1 MREPFTLQVSH
12 LCQEMFFFIL
22 PKILKARKNLFF
34 CRYSNIENNFFLEKS
49 DILYLLKIPENVS
62 NAKFKR
68 CAIVHVELY
77 KVCKKKKS
85 ALFLIYSSCCFSE
98 LLEPPLV

>member
-22 PKILKARKNLFF
+22 PRILKAVDIQILKT
-34 CRYSNIENNFFLEKS
+34 IFFLEKS

-77 KVCKKKKS
+77 KVCKKKNQ
-85 ALFLIYSSCCFSE
+85 LFSLFIAAAVF
-98 LLEPPLV
+98 LNF

>member
-12 LCQEMFFFIL
+12 LCQEYWHIL
-22 PKILKARKNLFF
+22 PRILKQEKNLFF
-34 CRYSNIENNFFLEKS
+34 CRYSNIENNFFWEKS

-68 CAIVHVELY
+68 CSIVHVELY
-77 KVCKKKKS
+77 KVCKKKNQ
-85 ALFLIYSSCCFSE
+85 LFSLFIAAAVF
-98 LLEPPLV
+98 LNF

>member
-22 PKILKARKNLFF
+22 PRILKATKNLFF
-34 CRYSNIENNFFLEKS
+34 CRYSNIENIFFFEKS
-49 DILYLLKIPENVS
+49 DILYLLKILENVS

-77 KVCKKKKS
+77 KVCKKKNQ
-85 ALFLIYSSCCFSE
+85 LFSLFIAAAVF
-98 LLEPPLV
+98 LNF

>member
-22 PKILKARKNLFF
+22 PRILKAVDIQILKTIFFFWKNQTSFVLV
-34 CRYSNIENNFFLEKS
+34 
-49 DILYLLKIPENVS
+49 LKIPENVS

-77 KVCKKKKS
+77 KVCKKNQ
-85 ALFLIYSSCCFSE
+85 LFSLFIAAAVF
-98 LLEPPLV
+98 LNF

>member
-22 PKILKARKNLFF
+22 PRILKAVDIQILKTILFF
-34 CRYSNIENNFFLEKS
+34 FEKS

-77 KVCKKKKS
+77 TVCKKKS
-85 ALFLIYSSCCFSE
+85 TLFLIYSSCCFSE

>member
-22 PKILKARKNLFF
+22 PRILKAVDIQILKT
-34 CRYSNIENNFFLEKS
+34 IFFLEKS

-77 KVCKKKKS
+77 KVCQKNQ
-85 ALFLIYSSCCFSE
+85 LFSLFIAAAVF
-98 LLEPPLV
+98 LNF

>member
-22 PKILKARKNLFF
+22 PRILKAVDIQILKT
-34 CRYSNIENNFFLEKS
+34 IFFLEKS

-77 KVCKKKKS
+77 KVCKQKNQ
-85 ALFLIYSSCCFSE
+85 LFSLFIAAAVF
-98 LLEPPLV
+98 LNF